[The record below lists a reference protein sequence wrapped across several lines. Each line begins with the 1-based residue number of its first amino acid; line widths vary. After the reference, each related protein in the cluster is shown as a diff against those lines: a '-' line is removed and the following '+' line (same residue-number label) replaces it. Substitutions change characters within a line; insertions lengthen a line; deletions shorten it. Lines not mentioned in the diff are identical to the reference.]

1 MEGPPNHPKTFGEEM
16 QRLRESAGLSIDDIA
31 AETKISRQ
39 ILRNLENG
47 DFQFLPQKIFCR
59 NFVAQYAST
68 VGANP
73 SHLVDA
79 FEAAWERFQLASGSY
94 PRLAVD
100 ETPLVRTIRWR
111 FWGPVF
117 AAAAIVVVAVAVI
130 WRSSVLQGEL
140 EARQRVVV
148 PVDRAGLRTT
158 PASLAESRPT
168 ASPVAAA
175 SGVADEPDVV
185 SLVVRVRP
193 GTECWIHYRDNNGA
207 AGGRLLGGGTV
218 EKIELAG
225 PIKLTVGD
233 AGAAS
238 VEVAGRVYDDLG
250 RPGQVVHAEVSSD
263 GLEVLGP
270 RARSE

>member
-16 QRLRESAGLSIDDIA
+16 QHLRESAGLSVDYIA

-59 NFVAQYAST
+59 NFVAQYASI

-73 SHLVDA
+73 SNLVDA

-94 PRLAVD
+94 PSPVVD
-100 ETPLVRTIRWR
+100 EVPLVRAIRWR

-117 AAAAIVVVAVAVI
+117 AAAAIAIVAVAVI
-130 WRSSVLQGEL
+130 WRSSVLQSEL
-140 EARQRVVV
+140 DAGQRVVV
-148 PVDRAGLRTT
+148 PVDRAGLRTA

-168 ASPVAAA
+168 ASPVASA
-175 SGVADEPDVV
+175 SRIADEPDVV
-185 SLVVRVRP
+185 SLVIRVRP
-193 GTECWIHYRDNNGA
+193 GTECWIHYRDHNGA

-238 VEVAGRVYDDLG
+238 VEVGGKVYAELG
-250 RPGQVVHAEVSSD
+250 RPGQVVHTEVSSD